1 LRAICFES
9 NIAKIT
15 CKSILVNLEE
25 HNMAYH
31 IFISHTG
38 NDTPIAE
45 AVRDSI
51 TAAFRGNIELFLA
64 VSDILSATKWK
75 AELKEQLDKS
85 DAIISIITPDS
96 INKPWI
102 YVEWSP
108 FWLHDKISYTLHTGD
123 VALDALIHPMQD
135 RQATNITN
143 NEKVKGFFESLARN
157 SNTKPIPYRFVDDF
171 IATVK
176 HAQEAKLNN
185 AYSIYRLTLSDL
197 PESDD
202 ERVKI
207 AKFFYRGN
215 EVDIFVRVAREIRSD
230 LIKVDLICDVLKDSK
245 LSHEQELEV
254 TRSIAES
261 INSADRLGEV
271 AIQLIRFGNLDS
283 RVLHEILEDLARRN
297 KAELRK
303 VAIHL
308 INLDQEETEL
318 FVFVCSQM
326 GNSNAEFRKILENL
340 VTRGKFQSEYFLS
353 LVDMFTNCA
362 EIKNLALFMIIERQ
376 QRTSQFEKI
385 VRQVLEKNQSHF
397 KTIMKRL
404 ELDDI
409 ELYRKFREMF
419 EE

>member
-1 LRAICFES
+1 
-9 NIAKIT
+9 
-15 CKSILVNLEE
+15 
-25 HNMAYH
+25 MAYK

-51 TAAFRGNIELFLA
+51 TEAFRGDIELFLA
-64 VSDILSATKWK
+64 GSDILSATEWK
-75 AELKEQLDKS
+75 AELKKQLDKS

-108 FWLHDKISYTLHTGD
+108 FWLRDKISYTLHTGD
-123 VALDALIHPMQD
+123 IALDALIAPMQD

-143 NEKVKGFFESLARN
+143 KEKVKGFFESLARN
-157 SNTKPIPYRFVDDF
+157 SNTKPTPYKFVDGF

-185 AYSIYRLTLSDL
+185 AYSVYRLTLSDL

-215 EVDIFVRVAREIRSD
+215 EVDVFVRVAREIRSD
-230 LIKVDLICDVLKDSK
+230 ITKVDLICDVLKDSK

-254 TRSIAES
+254 TRSIVES
-261 INSADRLGEV
+261 INSAERLGDV
-271 AIQLIRFGNLDS
+271 AIQLIKFGNLNS
-283 RVLHEILEDLARRN
+283 KVLREILDDLAQRN

-303 VAIHL
+303 VATYL
-308 INLDQEETEL
+308 INIDQEETEL
-318 FVFVCSQM
+318 FVFICNLWGQM
-326 GNSNAEFRKILENL
+326 GTGNAEFRKVLENL
-340 VTRGKFQSEYFLS
+340 VARGKFQSEYFLS

-362 EIKNLALFMIIERQ
+362 EIKNLALFMIRERQ

-385 VRQVLEKNQSHF
+385 VRQVLEKNQNHF
-397 KTIMKRL
+397 KTIMERL
-404 ELDDI
+404 KLDDI
-409 ELYRKFREMF
+409 ELYREFQEMF